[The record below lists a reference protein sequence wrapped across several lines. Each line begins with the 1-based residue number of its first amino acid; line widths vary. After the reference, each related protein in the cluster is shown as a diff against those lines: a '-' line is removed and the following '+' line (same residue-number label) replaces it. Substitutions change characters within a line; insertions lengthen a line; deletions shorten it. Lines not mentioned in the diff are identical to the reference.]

1 LAETATEPP
10 YRQAVS
16 SKVPAEIALASLML
30 RLDGMRTPPFG
41 ASEPRETDPQTY
53 AIIGAAMEVH
63 RVLGCGFLE
72 APYASALE
80 IELQLRGIPISREV
94 FFPLT
99 YKGHALAERYRADFV
114 CFESI
119 VVEVKAMR
127 VISDIEDAQLINY
140 LRASG
145 LWRGLLLNF
154 GSKSLSY
161 RRLVQGQKPKK
172 SVESV

>member
-1 LAETATEPP
+1 MRSPIAGEIDPP
-10 YRQAVS
+10 E
-16 SKVPAEIALASLML
+16 K
-30 RLDGMRTPPFG
+30 
-41 ASEPRETDPQTY
+41 DPETY

-63 RVLGCGFLE
+63 RILGCGFLE

-80 IELQLRGIPISREV
+80 IEFQLRDIPISREV
-94 FFPLT
+94 LFLLT
-99 YKGHALAERYRADFV
+99 YNGRALAQSYRADFV

-127 VISDIEDAQLINY
+127 VISDIEHAQLINY

-145 LWRGLLLNF
+145 LWCGLLLNF

-161 RRLVQGQKPKK
+161 RRLVQGPKPKK
-172 SVESV
+172 SV